1 MACPRSFAEKLLHE
15 FQRLAREDRSP
26 GTFLDLAE
34 QIIHEAIAF
43 ELDWLADYLTERA
56 LRMAPQRGGE
66 AGGGAA
72 GGTRS
77 SAAPAPQIT
86 GQRKLPPRR
95 T

>member
-34 QIIHEAIAF
+34 QIIHEAIAY

-56 LRMAPQRGGE
+56 KRMAPQRGE
-66 AGGGAA
+66 AGGTGPVK
-72 GGTRS
+72 
-77 SAAPAPQIT
+77 PAPRLVVPS
-86 GQRKLPPRR
+86 GQLPP
-95 T
+95 